1 MVCHRVF
8 RLRDSKEVTGWYDA
22 AAVQLHA
29 GTWWNVSA
37 SYNART
43 ETLIAFINGEV
54 VSVLENVPTN
64 RYVKRIMLGG
74 DVFQPSFVG
83 RICEVEL

>member
-1 MVCHRVF
+1 MMPLLFSFMLAPGGMSVLPTMLAPR
-8 RLRDSKEVTGWYDA
+8 RWLPLLT
-22 AAVQLHA
+22 
-29 GTWWNVSA
+29 
-37 SYNART
+37 
-43 ETLIAFINGEV
+43 EV

-83 RICEVEL
+83 RICEVELYNEAKRL